1 MPPNLLL
8 TRKEQKMNEKQYIFV
23 QKYTHNKKSKVYI
36 FYFLNN
42 LKLFC
47 FKLIFKNIFYVTL
60 FCINFYIFSQKI
72 KN

>member
-36 FYFLNN
+36 FFIFLIILNYFVLSLF
-42 LKLFC
+42 LK
-47 FKLIFKNIFYVTL
+47 IFFM
-60 FCINFYIFSQKI
+60 
-72 KN
+72 